1 MVDHTRRGFLGA
13 ALASSTAAAFLTPVQ
28 ALAKDKGVVRITNI
42 DIFNISIPTPQ
53 EMLDRGVIN
62 SYTVAAVD
70 TDAGVRGYSF
80 AGPPPKL
87 LERTIRP
94 TLVGKD
100 LFAIDDHLKAGLIDW
115 GGLEHA
121 LWDAV
126 GKIAGEPV
134 YRLLGGSKS
143 AITVY
148 LTCVWRGK
156 EDQSEVPYHAQAE
169 MAARI
174 QKAGFKGM
182 KIRAWRPNP
191 LDDVAACAEVRKAV
205 GPDFCLMFDRTAH
218 FPGKVWDYDTALEVA
233 RGLEKHHAYWLE
245 EPFDR
250 YDFLSPARLARDVH
264 ILITGGEGYRGL
276 DAYREV
282 VTQNSLDILQPD
294 ARNVGGILTVRKV
307 AALAEAF
314 HKRVIL
320 HGTMGLSLAG
330 WLQASAAI
338 GAEWQELALITP
350 PLLPEEEWSPALKV
364 LNSKTVFDFQDGQI
378 QLPERPGLG
387 LDINEEALRRYR
399 LNS

>member
-1 MVDHTRRGFLGA
+1 MVDLTRRNFLGA
-13 ALASSTAAAFLTPVQ
+13 ALASSTAAFLEPVQ
-28 ALAKDKGVVRITNI
+28 ALAKDAGL
-42 DIFNISIPTPQ
+42 IFNIGIPTPR
-53 EMLDRGVIN
+53 EMLDRGVM
-62 SYTVAAVD
+62 SGYRVAAVD

-80 AGPPPKL
+80 DAPPLEL
-87 LERTIRP
+87 LESAIRP
-94 TLVGKD
+94 ALVGKD

-121 LWDAV
+121 LWDAI
-126 GKIAGEPV
+126 GKIAGQPV

-156 EDQSEVPYHAQAE
+156 EDQSEVPYHVQAE

-191 LDDVAACAEVRKAV
+191 MDDVLACAEVRKAV
-205 GPDFCLMFDRTAH
+205 GPDFHIMFDRTAK

-250 YDFLSPARLARDVH
+250 SDFTSPARLAREVN

-276 DAYREV
+276 DAFREV
-282 VTQNSLDILQPD
+282 VMQDSLDILQPD
-294 ARNVGGILTVRKV
+294 ARNVGGILTVGKV

-320 HGTMGLSLAG
+320 HGTMGLGLAG
-330 WLQASAAI
+330 WIQASAAI

-350 PLLPEEEWSPALKV
+350 PLLPDEEWSPALKV
-364 LNSKTVFDFQDGQI
+364 LNSKTVFDFRDGQI
-378 QLPERPGLG
+378 LLPERPGLG

-399 LNS
+399 VRT

>member
-1 MVDHTRRGFLGA
+1 MINHTRRSFLGA
-13 ALASSTAAAFLTPVQ
+13 ALASSTAAAFLNPVK
-28 ALAKDKGVVRITNI
+28 ALAKDTGVVRITNI
-42 DIFNISIPTPQ
+42 DIFNINIPTPR
-53 EMLDRGVIN
+53 EMLERGVMN
-62 SYTVAAVD
+62 SYSVAAVD

-80 AGPPPKL
+80 AGTPIEL
-87 LERTIRP
+87 LDKTIRP
-94 TLVGKD
+94 ALVGKD

-121 LWDAV
+121 LWDAI

-156 EDQSEVPYHAQAE
+156 EDQSEVPYQAQAE

-191 LDDVAACAEVRKAV
+191 MDDVDACAEVRQAV
-205 GPDFCLMFDRTAH
+205 GPDFYIMFDRTAK
-218 FPGKVWDYDTALEVA
+218 FPGKVWDYDTALAVA

-250 YDFLSPARLARDVH
+250 SDFSSPARLARDVD

-282 VTQNSLDILQPD
+282 VKQNSLDILQPD
-294 ARNVGGILTVRKV
+294 ARTVGGILTVRKV

-320 HGTMGLSLAG
+320 HGTMGLGLAG

-364 LNSKTVFDFQDGQI
+364 LNSKTVFDFRDGQI
-378 QLPERPGLG
+378 QLPDRPGLG

-399 LNS
+399 LKS